1 MIRVAELYRDQG
13 QYDEAEQLLFKAE
26 ETARRV
32 LGNDHEVTNTSV
44 NNLITLYE
52 AWNKPEEANQWRA
65 KLEQIEDLE
74 EWQNALKV
82 TIFRS

>member
-52 AWNKPEEANQWRA
+52 A
-65 KLEQIEDLE
+65 
-74 EWQNALKV
+74 
-82 TIFRS
+82 